1 MASLKPTA
9 PPMAAAAP
17 APEKNSVAAQVAAAM
32 GPGKS
37 QAHVDIPQTKVG
49 MVIGRNGATLNAV
62 KTYAKAECFVEQRT
76 PDEDKARI
84 TFVGS
89 PTQVEKCKQSVNA
102 LVDGTMPAAT
112 LFQLAGVPLPAGGAG
127 EASASDLGKSSG

>member
-1 MASLKPTA
+1 
-9 PPMAAAAP
+9 
-17 APEKNSVAAQVAAAM
+17 M

-37 QAHVDIPQTKVG
+37 QAHIDIPQAKIG

-62 KTYAKAECFVEQRT
+62 KTYAKAQCFIEQHT

-84 TFVGS
+84 TIVGT
-89 PTQVEKCKQSVNA
+89 PTEVEKCKQTVNA
-102 LVDGTMPAAT
+102 LVDGTMSAAT

-127 EASASDLGKSSG
+127 EATASDRARIGGGTAGGATPPPA